1 VTING
6 IGERAGNA
14 ALEEVAVALSV
25 RGDLIP
31 LKTNIDLKQIY
42 NTSRLVSSTI
52 AMPIPRNKPIVGENA
67 FAHESGIHQD
77 GMLKNRE
84 TYEIMTPESVGRE
97 LSNIVLGRHSGLH
110 GVKNR
115 LLSLGFILE
124 EDQAKAIYERFLEV
138 ADKKKEVF
146 DEDLLTIANDYLG
159 LTSTIFR
166 MDYFNIISGNTA
178 VPTATVRISVENE
191 LYEEAAT
198 GNGPIDAIF
207 RAIDRVTGI
216 TATLKEYAV
225 NAVTSG
231 RQAMGEAGITLE
243 IDGEPYA
250 GKGASTDILE
260 ASGKAYL
267 NALNRYKLQKEA
279 QGKRDA

>member
-1 VTING
+1 VTG
-6 IGERAGNA
+6 
-14 ALEEVAVALSV
+14 VKVQ
-25 RGDLIP
+25 P
-31 LKTNIDLKQIY
+31 
-42 NTSRLVSSTI
+42 
-52 AMPIPRNKPIVGENA
+52 NKAIVGENA

-77 GMLKNRE
+77 GMLKHRE

-110 GVKNR
+110 GVRNR
-115 LLSLGFILE
+115 LTSLGFILE

-138 ADKKKEVF
+138 ADKKKEVY

-159 LTSTIFR
+159 LTSSSFQ
-166 MDYFNIISGNTA
+166 MDYFNIISGNKS

-216 TATLKEYAV
+216 PTTLKEYAV

-243 IDGEPYA
+243 IDGEPYL

-279 QGKRDA
+279 MGKRDV